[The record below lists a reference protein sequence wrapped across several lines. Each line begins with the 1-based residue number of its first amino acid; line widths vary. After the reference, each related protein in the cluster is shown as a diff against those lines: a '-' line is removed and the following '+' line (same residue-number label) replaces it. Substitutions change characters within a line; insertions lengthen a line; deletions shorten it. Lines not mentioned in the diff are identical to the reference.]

1 MTRTIPIRAQHAP
14 AQRPGEA
21 RRAPPW
27 RLRWLFAAPHRL
39 AFAAAAL
46 VLAASAAW
54 WALAMLAR
62 WAGWAWPWNLAP
74 AHAHGL
80 VMGFGFTPLFFAG
93 FLFTAGPK
101 WLGMP
106 PVAASALWG
115 PVRAMLAGWG
125 VFLLG
130 VHAPTPGVAPLLG
143 ALGLAAVAG
152 GWSALVWRFARLVRV
167 SPVADRV
174 HATCIAAA
182 AALGA
187 LLLAAAA
194 GAMLTG
200 RVAMLRP
207 LVLVGL
213 WGFVGVVYV
222 TVAHRM
228 IPFFTAAALPALDAW
243 RPQWLLVVFVA
254 SMVAQA
260 VFAALE
266 ALAWPLPAWAWGA
279 MAVLEA
285 PLALLLFALAVRWG
299 LVQGLRHRLLAMLH
313 LGFVWLGIAFA
324 LSALSHALLAATG
337 GSLSLGLAPLHAYTM
352 GFLGSILV
360 AMVTRVSCGH
370 SGRVL
375 AADDLVWGAFLVLQA
390 AVVLRVAGALW
401 PAAAA
406 PLTAAAALVWA
417 LVMVGWALRYGRWY
431 GQPRVDGR
439 PG

>member
-1 MTRTIPIRAQHAP
+1 MARTIPIRSPHPLPPRP
-14 AQRPGEA
+14 AEA

-62 WAGWAWPWNLAP
+62 WAGWAWPWNVAP
-74 AHAHGL
+74 AHAHAVL
-80 VMGFGFTPLFFAG
+80 MGFGFMPLFFAG

-106 PVAASALWG
+106 PVAASVLWG
-115 PVRAMLAGWG
+115 PVRAMLAGWA
-125 VFLLG
+125 VFMLG
-130 VHAPTPGVAPLLG
+130 VHAPTPGVAPVLA

-152 GWSALVWRFARLVRV
+152 GWSALAWRFVRLVRASRV
-167 SPVADRV
+167 PDRV
-174 HATCIAAA
+174 HALCVAAA

-187 LLLAAAA
+187 LLLWAAA
-194 GAMLTG
+194 GAVLAG
-200 RVAMLRP
+200 EAAALRP

-228 IPFFTAAALPALDAW
+228 IPFFTAAAVPALDAW
-243 RPQWLLVVFVA
+243 RPQWLLVAFVA
-254 SMVAQA
+254 AMLAQA
-260 VFAALE
+260 GFAALE

-279 MAVLEA
+279 MAVVEA
-285 PLALLLFALAVRWG
+285 PLALLLLALAVRWG
-299 LVQGLRHRLLAMLH
+299 LVQSLKLRLLAMLH
-313 LGFVWLGIAFA
+313 LGFVWLGVAIA

-360 AMVTRVSCGH
+360 AMATRVSCGH
-370 SGRVL
+370 SGRAL
-375 AADDLVWGAFLVLQA
+375 AADDIVWAAFLVLQA
-390 AVVLRVAGALW
+390 AVVLRLAGALW
-401 PAAAA
+401 PDAAA

-417 LVMVGWALRYGRWY
+417 VVMIGWALRYGRWY
-431 GQPRVDGR
+431 GQPRIDGR